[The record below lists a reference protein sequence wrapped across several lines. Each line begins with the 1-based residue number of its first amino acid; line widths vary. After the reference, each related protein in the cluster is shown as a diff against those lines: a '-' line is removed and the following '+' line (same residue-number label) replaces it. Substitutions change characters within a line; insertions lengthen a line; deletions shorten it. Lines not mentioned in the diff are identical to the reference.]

1 MKVKINFFLTPLQ
14 KIPNHDPTLLE
25 IPQLESLVSSKL
37 RGMKIV
43 RRDNQPIT
51 NAQEYIER
59 LYELKKM
66 IDGFRMRS
74 QFPTSWPMS
83 MMDFEMCVEPGACD
97 MFLSPSGQFIVPSN
111 VPDFL
116 FVEYITQHLGE
127 ALERVSIIVM
137 TLELWCFSTSISER
151 KAVIIQL
158 LS

>member
-1 MKVKINFFLTPLQ
+1 M
-14 KIPNHDPTLLE
+14 
-25 IPQLESLVSSKL
+25 SSKL

-66 IDGFRMRS
+66 IDQFRKRS

-83 MMDFEMCVEPGACD
+83 MVDFQMCVEPGACD
-97 MFLSPSGQFIVPSN
+97 IFLSPSGQFIVPSN
-111 VPDFL
+111 VPDFQ
-116 FVEYITQHLGE
+116 FVEFITQNLGE
-127 ALERVSIIVM
+127 ALERVSFWVF
-137 TLELWCFSTSISER
+137 FSP
-151 KAVIIQL
+151 L